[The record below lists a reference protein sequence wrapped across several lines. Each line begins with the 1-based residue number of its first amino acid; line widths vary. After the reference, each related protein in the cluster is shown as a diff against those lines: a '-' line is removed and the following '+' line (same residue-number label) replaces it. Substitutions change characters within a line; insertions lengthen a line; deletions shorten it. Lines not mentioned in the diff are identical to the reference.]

1 MQNFKKLLYLLSK
14 RERRLSILLLIM
26 ILIMALIDMIGI
38 ASIVPFIAILSN
50 PEIIESNFYLNSAF
64 KKGSIIGIDTKDE
77 FLIATGVA
85 VFLLLIFSLT
95 FKALTVYFQTRFA
108 KMCEYNIS
116 KRLLEYYLNQPYS
129 WFLNRNSATLGKTI
143 LSEVSHVIGKGLS
156 PMISLITSI
165 IITITL
171 FILLVFV
178 DVKLT
183 IIAILTMGI
192 FYGLVYIFNR
202 NLVGKIGKEIFN
214 ANAQRFKV
222 LNEAFGGSK
231 ELKIGGYEQAYI
243 DQFAKPA
250 YRIARHSALTD
261 IITQIPRFSLE
272 AIAFG
277 GMILIILYL
286 MTLGKSINNVLPLIA
301 LYTFAGYRLL
311 PTIQKIYIAI
321 TYLRIVSPAINSLH
335 EDFKKLKPVTEE
347 EYKNENKENL
357 YLRKNIILKNVNYR
371 YPNSEK
377 TALKNI
383 NLIIPANNTI
393 GLVGKTG
400 SGKTTTI
407 DIILGLL
414 EAHEG
419 TLEVDEKI
427 INKKNIRSWQKLIGY
442 VPQNIF
448 LADST
453 VAENIALG
461 VKIKDIDHQA
471 VEHAAKIANLHDFV
485 NNELPLKYNTTIG
498 ERGVRLSGG
507 QRQRIGIARAL
518 YHKPQVLVLDEAT
531 SALDNLTEKA
541 VMEAVHNSKNK
552 ITKILVAHRLST
564 VRKCDKIFLLE
575 KGQLK
580 AQGTFEEL
588 TKISDEFRKSVEDL

>member
-1 MQNFKKLLYLLSK
+1 M
-14 RERRLSILLLIM
+14 
-26 ILIMALIDMIGI
+26 
-38 ASIVPFIAILSN
+38 
-50 PEIIESNFYLNSAF
+50 
-64 KKGSIIGIDTKDE
+64 
-77 FLIATGVA
+77 
-85 VFLLLIFSLT
+85 
-95 FKALTVYFQTRFA
+95 
-108 KMCEYNIS
+108 
-116 KRLLEYYLNQPYS
+116 
-129 WFLNRNSATLGKTI
+129 
-143 LSEVSHVIGKGLS
+143 
-156 PMISLITSI
+156 
-165 IITITL
+165 
-171 FILLVFV
+171 
-178 DVKLT
+178 
-183 IIAILTMGI
+183 
-192 FYGLVYIFNR
+192 
-202 NLVGKIGKEIFN
+202 
-214 ANAQRFKV
+214 
-222 LNEAFGGSK
+222 
-231 ELKIGGYEQAYI
+231 
-243 DQFAKPA
+243 
-250 YRIARHSALTD
+250 
-261 IITQIPRFSLE
+261 
-272 AIAFG
+272 
-277 GMILIILYL
+277 
-286 MTLGKSINNVLPLIA
+286 
-301 LYTFAGYRLL
+301 L

-321 TYLRIVSPAINSLH
+321 TYLRIVSPALNSLY
-335 EDFKKLKPVTEE
+335 EDFKKLKPDTEE

-357 YLRKNIILKNVNYR
+357 NLRKNIILKNVNYR

-427 INKKNIRSWQKLIGY
+427 IDKKNIRSWQKLIGY

-453 VAENIALG
+453 VTENIALG

-485 NNELPLKYNTTIG
+485 INELPLKYNTTIG